1 MKRKQRGQDI
11 KYPLNLMHNRETD
24 QINYSKDVCVWGG
37 GKVQQRKDKDYKCST
52 VFSMCG
58 RRVVR
63 TDCEC
68 LMQIKPD

>member
-11 KYPLNLMHNRETD
+11 KYPLNLMHNRGTD
-24 QINYSKDVCVWGG
+24 KTNYSKDGGG

-58 RRVVR
+58 RRVIR